1 MPGGRR
7 SNPFATAL
15 GFIGGSKR
23 TARAVQADLELYD
36 AKRGIDHNYNSK
48 YYSHKTNEDVRG
60 AKEKDIASL
69 DTFDD
74 FVGRAGKHGI
84 KATDL
89 SDFGTPT
96 GLRFGLQR
104 RGNAPFA
111 QNYAANH
118 ARGANG
124 TATPPAAAPAA
135 APAAKAPAKKA
146 ATKKASSAPYAGAA
160 APAAKKTAAKR
171 PVAEPAPKK
180 ATAPASKK
188 TSTAAA
194 KTAAASKAPAVKTA
208 AAPKTSKAPKG
219 GVK

>member
-1 MPGGRR
+1 MLLSNSQMPMPGGRR

-15 GFIGGSKR
+15 GFIGGSRR

-36 AKRGIDHNYNSK
+36 AKRGIDHNYNSQ

-60 AKEKDIASL
+60 AKEKDVASL

-74 FVGRAGKHGI
+74 FVSRAGQHGI

-111 QNYAANH
+111 QNYANNQ
-118 ARGANG
+118 ARGAQG
-124 TATPPAAAPAA
+124 TATPPAGGATAGAKPKAPK
-135 APAAKAPAKKA
+135 APAAK
-146 ATKKASSAPYAGAA
+146 KAS
-160 APAAKKTAAKR
+160 APAAKKTA
-171 PVAEPAPKK
+171 VATKK
-180 ATAPASKK
+180 ASAPAAKK
-188 TSTAAA
+188 TSAPAA
-194 KTAAASKAPAVKTA
+194 KTAAAPKAPAAKTA
-208 AAPKTSKAPKG
+208 AAPKTTKAPKG